1 MPAGRTA
8 HREVS
13 LPGTPPPAVGN
24 MRPLSARH
32 AKRQAGRG
40 FAGHALLPGAVLR
53 HTARGLAIESPGH
66 SP

>member
-8 HREVS
+8 HREGF
-13 LPGTPPPAVGN
+13 LPGTPLAMRRGRWDVGL
-24 MRPLSARH
+24 PGTLSSR
-32 AKRQAGRG
+32 
-40 FAGHALLPGAVLR
+40 GAVLR